1 MHLIREGEILAAF
14 SERADGDLGFYRQHR
29 DMAEAAWQGLDVVLH
44 TGLKAPFWATQ
55 VHGNAIHEVTADAKP
70 GDQGD
75 GDALVTA
82 ERGLTIG
89 VFTADCLP
97 VLIWSKSAIAA
108 VHAGW
113 KGTRSDIVGHT
124 IRALADRFGADPASM
139 HVAMGPCIGSCCL
152 ELGEEVPPA
161 FCDADEGFMGFFS
174 RGAKWHLDL
183 RGLNA
188 AQCLRRGVRLENI
201 RHLNDCTM
209 CLPERYFSYRGQKGR
224 QGSLFSFV
232 MRA

>member
-1 MHLIREGEILAAF
+1 MRLIRDGEILAAF

-29 DMAEAAWQGLDVVLH
+29 ETAEAAWQDLDVVRDA
-44 TGLKAPFWATQ
+44 GLKAPFWVTQ
-55 VHGNAIHEVTADAKP
+55 IHGKAIHEVTAGSQP

-82 ERGLTIG
+82 ERGLPIG

-97 VLIWSKSAIAA
+97 VLIWSGLAVAA

-124 IRALADRFGADPASM
+124 IGVLSDRFGVEPASM
-139 HVAMGPCIGSCCL
+139 NVAMGPCIGSCCL
-152 ELGEEVPPA
+152 ELGDEVPPM

-174 RGAKWHLDL
+174 HGARWHLDL
-183 RGLNA
+183 RGLNT

-201 RHLNDCTM
+201 RQVNDCTM

-232 MRA
+232 LRA